1 MKRVIRS
8 CFICILVFGL
18 LLPGGRSFAEEITKK
33 APPTKVLEYKVDW
46 LYPIQ
51 DLGYYTSYGLGARSN
66 VNYRNEHLYGT
77 TVNLKNGDAYFM
89 VWSKKD
95 SRNNAIVSIN
105 DEGKLNWIFKPK
117 VAFDEFFHPV
127 VDSKGNIYYY
137 YKVKGEPEGI
147 HYIQAIDNKGK
158 IRWTTKLKTTDY
170 KIHEYWLRT
179 NAKEILFSSESKKY
193 AISTQDGKAKELPK
207 NQQKKKLIMGENN
220 GYTLFLDNS
229 DKDER
234 FSVYEIY
241 DMNFKLKG
249 KFKEEFNANT
259 WLNRGDIHLMEDG
272 SVLFGLDEF
281 DRGSKFVY
289 YDYTGKK
296 VWQHNFKATVQAG
309 EYFTDGKKIFVG
321 EDDSP
326 FVHGIDRQTRVL
338 DLSSGE
344 TLGSIKDALPL
355 YVGSYEAKY
364 RRNTRLDTGG
374 VSNQLQP
381 NDLDLY
387 ANVLYD
393 NYETVRFNPDTLEPR
408 YTEDMMQYDIDDG
421 LEQYLIEKGMADPQK
436 SGFYSAST
444 LALSGDIMYF
454 ESSYGIGKAHL
465 VERDYDPIKD
475 VKKWDYYYWYY
486 RQRGDFDE

>member
-1 MKRVIRS
+1 M
-8 CFICILVFGL
+8 
-18 LLPGGRSFAEEITKK
+18 
-33 APPTKVLEYKVDW
+33 
-46 LYPIQ
+46 
-51 DLGYYTSYGLGARSN
+51 GYYTSYGLGARSN

-296 VWQHNFKATVQAG
+296 
-309 EYFTDGKKIFVG
+309 Y
-321 EDDSP
+321 
-326 FVHGIDRQTRVL
+326 
-338 DLSSGE
+338 
-344 TLGSIKDALPL
+344 GSITLKVQVKRENSLQTGKRYLLGRMIRRL
-355 YVGSYEAKY
+355 YME
-364 RRNTRLDTGG
+364 L
-374 VSNQLQP
+374 
-381 NDLDLY
+381 
-387 ANVLYD
+387 
-393 NYETVRFNPDTLEPR
+393 
-408 YTEDMMQYDIDDG
+408 IDKQG
-421 LEQYLIEKGMADPQK
+421 CSI
-436 SGFYSAST
+436 
-444 LALSGDIMYF
+444 
-454 ESSYGIGKAHL
+454 
-465 VERDYDPIKD
+465 
-475 VKKWDYYYWYY
+475 
-486 RQRGDFDE
+486 

>member
-1 MKRVIRS
+1 M
-8 CFICILVFGL
+8 
-18 LLPGGRSFAEEITKK
+18 
-33 APPTKVLEYKVDW
+33 
-46 LYPIQ
+46 
-51 DLGYYTSYGLGARSN
+51 
-66 VNYRNEHLYGT
+66 
-77 TVNLKNGDAYFM
+77 
-89 VWSKKD
+89 
-95 SRNNAIVSIN
+95 
-105 DEGKLNWIFKPK
+105 
-117 VAFDEFFHPV
+117 
-127 VDSKGNIYYY
+127 
-137 YKVKGEPEGI
+137 
-147 HYIQAIDNKGK
+147 
-158 IRWTTKLKTTDY
+158 
-170 KIHEYWLRT
+170 
-179 NAKEILFSSESKKY
+179 
-193 AISTQDGKAKELPK
+193 
-207 NQQKKKLIMGENN
+207 
-220 GYTLFLDNS
+220 
-229 DKDER
+229 
-234 FSVYEIY
+234 
-241 DMNFKLKG
+241 
-249 KFKEEFNANT
+249 
-259 WLNRGDIHLMEDG
+259 
-272 SVLFGLDEF
+272 
-281 DRGSKFVY
+281 
-289 YDYTGKK
+289 
-296 VWQHNFKATVQAG
+296 
-309 EYFTDGKKIFVG
+309 
-321 EDDSP
+321 
-326 FVHGIDRQTRVL
+326 L

-486 RQRGDFDE
+486 RQRGDYDE